1 MSIKN
6 ILQYIKDTLSPQEQL
21 QDEVVIRFLK
31 ILDRAREEELS
42 CDEMYKQ
49 LDEFVEEEV
58 QSRHASNALVPLIQE
73 HLDMCPECCDEYEAL
88 LAVLE
93 NTKEQ

>member
-1 MSIKN
+1 MNIKN
-6 ILQYIKDTLSPQEQL
+6 IIQNIKDKISPQEQL

-31 ILDRAREEELS
+31 ILDRVREEEMS
-42 CDEMYKQ
+42 CEEMYAQ
-49 LDEFVEEEV
+49 LDQFVEHEI
-58 QSRHASNALVPLIQE
+58 QSHQASKLMPLIQE
-73 HLDMCPECCDEYEAL
+73 HLDMCPECCDEYDAL